1 MGKVKDTVDK
11 FLGKIDHTEER
22 YELALE
28 KKQEELIELQQQ
40 LQDASEKFKEF
51 QKMHVLGDISDG
63 ALKEAGTDVEAITDK
78 IASLQEQI
86 SLIDQYKREDI
97 EEVLAEIEAVRPE
110 FNAEQ
115 NKEITRIQYEVQ
127 QARLVYVQALVKARK
142 DYGKVAG
149 TTSKITDVMI
159 KLGLKERNY
168 TSGAYDAV
176 GFPSVHVGSTSFATL
191 SPDVDQ
197 HMAHEALYHGRLPSQ
212 LTNKVEEGKKAGYI
226 K

>member
-1 MGKVKDTVDK
+1 MGKIKDTVDK

-63 ALKEAGTDVEAITDK
+63 ALKEAGVDVEALTDK

-86 SLIDQYKREDI
+86 SLIDHYKREDI
-97 EEVLAEIEAVRPE
+97 ETVLAEIEAVKPE
-110 FNAEQ
+110 LNAER
-115 NKEITRIQYEVQ
+115 NKEVTRIQYEVQ
-127 QARLVYVQALVKARK
+127 QARLAYVQALVKARK
-142 DYGKVAG
+142 DFWKVAN
-149 TTSKITDVMI
+149 TNSKIGDVMV
-159 KLGLKERNY
+159 KLGLKTYNHVG
-168 TSGAYDAV
+168 GAYESI
-176 GFPSVHVGSTSFATL
+176 GFPSARVGDTSFATL
-191 SPDVDQ
+191 NPFIDQ
-197 HMAHEALYHGRLPSQ
+197 HTAHEALHFGKIPSQ
-212 LTNKVEEGKKAGYI
+212 LINNVEEGKKAGYI